1 MNLNCNFDSRLEN
14 IINSYSPLAKWFE
27 KNQEK
32 MAYFGLTHAG
42 CLHFEDNPMIN
53 NDIQI
58 LGKMANASLSW
69 LENYELTISDKEKA
83 INAAQSIADIYNQD
97 KEKLSDVAK
106 KQYYINLEII
116 KEKVMVKK
124 I

>member
-1 MNLNCNFDSRLEN
+1 
-14 IINSYSPLAKWFE
+14 
-27 KNQEK
+27 
-32 MAYFGLTHAG
+32 
-42 CLHFEDNPMIN
+42 
-53 NDIQI
+53 
-58 LGKMANASLSW
+58 MANASLSW
-69 LENYELTISDKEKA
+69 LENYELTISNKEKA

-106 KQYYINLEII
+106 KQYYINLEKI